1 VARFA
6 CQLIRRMSNL
16 HYTEYVAST
25 SISMWTAAQILF
37 GVAGIVRENGKLRIR
52 LYDHHVTVLQ
62 FLPEIHMAPCKLPYC
77 ISHPAES
84 PGASNSA
91 SAKVCT
97 RLDRLIS
104 TLSSLQDCFLSD
116 KMRWNYFTFFMKGFF
131 SERDEIILHSKVH
144 YKSILQEDPQR
155 K

>member
-1 VARFA
+1 VRK
-6 CQLIRRMSNL
+6 
-16 HYTEYVAST
+16 
-25 SISMWTAAQILF
+25 
-37 GVAGIVRENGKLRIR
+37 RENECGKRKEWIEEAERVFLSS
-52 LYDHHVTVLQ
+52 HVGEGDGDDLCIGETTVLQ

-104 TLSSLQDCFLSD
+104 LQDCFLSD
-116 KMRWNYFTFFMKGFF
+116 KMCWNYFTFFYERIFF
-131 SERDEIILHSKVH
+131 KRDEIILHSKVH
-144 YKSILQEDPQR
+144 YKSIL
-155 K
+155 

>member
-1 VARFA
+1 
-6 CQLIRRMSNL
+6 
-16 HYTEYVAST
+16 
-25 SISMWTAAQILF
+25 MWTAAQILF

-62 FLPEIHMAPCKLPYC
+62 FLPEIHMAHCKLPYC

-104 TLSSLQDCFLSD
+104 LQDCFLSD
-116 KMRWNYFTFFMKGFF
+116 KMCWNYFTFFMKGFF
-131 SERDEIILHSKVH
+131 SNGMRLYYTQKYITNPY
-144 YKSILQEDPQR
+144 YKKTLEENENM
-155 K
+155 